1 VGRGAGVGA
10 EAVAAPSGEGVAA
23 GEGELGARDGA
34 GERAGVGVALGLAVA
49 GRGVTGTG
57 ACARGGRACGG
68 EATARI
74 GEGEGPG
81 GAASGSRFV
90 TYEIAAPI
98 AKPTR
103 ITAIIAG
110 ISGKVGS
117 VRRRRG
123 GGMRLRIPRSFAC
136 ARRGASH
143 VKNTRTRQEART
155 PTAKRTRV
163 IRLAIP
169 VDVNTVAAT
178 ACDVFALATPL
189 RVDQLLALAIGEA
202 IGARAPADKRE
213 RTIRR
218 ALASFRAGD
227 FLIDIDGRVHDRPD
241 TIAVCSGTIT
251 VRFYSNET
259 RRSRLN
265 AS

>member
-1 VGRGAGVGA
+1 
-10 EAVAAPSGEGVAA
+10 
-23 GEGELGARDGA
+23 
-34 GERAGVGVALGLAVA
+34 
-49 GRGVTGTG
+49 
-57 ACARGGRACGG
+57 
-68 EATARI
+68 
-74 GEGEGPG
+74 
-81 GAASGSRFV
+81 
-90 TYEIAAPI
+90 
-98 AKPTR
+98 
-103 ITAIIAG
+103 
-110 ISGKVGS
+110 
-117 VRRRRG
+117 
-123 GGMRLRIPRSFAC
+123 M
-136 ARRGASH
+136 
-143 VKNTRTRQEART
+143 
-155 PTAKRTRV
+155 
-163 IRLAIP
+163 IRLDIP

-241 TIAVCSGTIT
+241 TIAVCSGTII